1 MKGPIETEPVLRLW
15 NFADAPLT
23 LRRLA
28 PACYPG
34 GWVALIVPPADQEL
48 LEWLLKRGSAP
59 GDPVL
64 AVRVEAMGII
74 VVGPAIAGPPPRSAP
89 GLDS

>member
-1 MKGPIETEPVLRLW
+1 MKCPLEAEPVLRLW
-15 NFADAPLT
+15 RFTDAPLD

-34 GWVALIVPPADQEL
+34 GWIALIVPPSDQEL
-48 LEWLLKRGSAP
+48 LDLLLKGASAP

-64 AVRVEAMGII
+64 AVRVEAFGTI
-74 VVGPAIAGPPPRSAP
+74 VVGPAIAGPPSCSDA
-89 GLDS
+89 GLDA